1 MVVVVVLVVVQ
12 VVVEVVL
19 VVVVMVVVGHWRQ
32 GALVATP
39 VGVTANCAH
48 YLCGDWVCVVL
59 IVCVVVEML

>member
-1 MVVVVVLVVVQ
+1 MVVVLVVFE
-12 VVVEVVL
+12 VVFEVVLVEVVL
-19 VVVVMVVVGHWRQ
+19 VVVGHGRQ

>member
-1 MVVVVVLVVVQ
+1 MVVVVVLVVVEVMLVVVL
-12 VVVEVVL
+12 VVVEVV
-19 VVVVMVVVGHWRQ
+19 VVGHGRQ